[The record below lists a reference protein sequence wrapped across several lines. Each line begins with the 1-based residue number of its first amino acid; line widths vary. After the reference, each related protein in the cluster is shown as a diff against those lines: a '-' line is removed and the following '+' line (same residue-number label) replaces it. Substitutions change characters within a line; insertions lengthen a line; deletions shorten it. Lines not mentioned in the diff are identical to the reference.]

1 MLKPIAVVASCAVAI
16 AAMTAFITP
25 VDARTVRTKANKAQT
40 PQKMVRSPRIAE
52 RNGGWEAFPG
62 NPGFRD
68 RTTINHPNGRLN
80 GQEFFDSI
88 ADRAGDIGN

>member
-1 MLKPIAVVASCAVAI
+1 MLKPIAILVSCAVAAV
-16 AAMTAFITP
+16 AALAIVEP
-25 VDARTVRTKANKAQT
+25 VEAKSARAKTTKVQSSQKVIRTT
-40 PQKMVRSPRIAE
+40 RVSKM
-52 RNGGWEAFPG
+52 NGGWDAFPG